1 MLLNISIFLSYMRCV
16 VHVIT
21 TIESPMNC
29 RVSVDDLGK
38 ICPKRGSNYKEIHGS
53 LVSVPCFIS
62 VTSRV

>member
-1 MLLNISIFLSYMRCV
+1 MLLSISIFLSYMRCV

-21 TIESPMNC
+21 TIKSPTNC

-38 ICPKRGSNYKEIHGS
+38 ICPKCGSNYKEIRDS

-62 VTSRV
+62 VTSRL